1 MVRSMGKLP
10 EMSAPCL
17 LSAGQGR
24 SPQPTTI
31 RIFGQLSPG
40 RVRPGPAPAPDPVVV
55 GPVRADRTCP
65 RDPGGRPG
73 MTKRRPRTRAAL
85 LQAALEAFA
94 AQGFHATSIEQI
106 CERAGYTRGAFY
118 SNFSSKEELLF
129 ALFDAHSERVISRLT
144 APVDA
149 VCAEGFPLDRL
160 AELVSEVEP
169 TQRDWYLVTTE
180 FTLHA
185 IRDPRAAWVLARHDA
200 RLRTEVARAF
210 SECPRAA
217 GRTLTVDPD
226 DFARLLIAAPR
237 TARTPV
243 SRSAALRRHRAGHR
257 TACPARVKTPNCPC
271 DPHRFVSHGRRAV
284 LFPPLTGRPGPAAR
298 RRCPLSPPRTGR

>member
-1 MVRSMGKLP
+1 
-10 EMSAPCL
+10 
-17 LSAGQGR
+17 
-24 SPQPTTI
+24 
-31 RIFGQLSPG
+31 
-40 RVRPGPAPAPDPVVV
+40 
-55 GPVRADRTCP
+55 
-65 RDPGGRPG
+65 

-149 VCAEGFPLDRL
+149 VGAEGFPLDRL

-180 FTLHA
+180 FTLRA
-185 IRDPRAAWVLARHDA
+185 IREPGPPGCWPGTTPGCARRSRGPSASAPAPRAA
-200 RLRTEVARAF
+200 
-210 SECPRAA
+210 
-217 GRTLTVDPD
+217 
-226 DFARLLIAAPR
+226 
-237 TARTPV
+237 
-243 SRSAALRRHRAGHR
+243 
-257 TACPARVKTPNCPC
+257 
-271 DPHRFVSHGRRAV
+271 
-284 LFPPLTGRPGPAAR
+284 
-298 RRCPLSPPRTGR
+298 LSPWIPTTSPAC